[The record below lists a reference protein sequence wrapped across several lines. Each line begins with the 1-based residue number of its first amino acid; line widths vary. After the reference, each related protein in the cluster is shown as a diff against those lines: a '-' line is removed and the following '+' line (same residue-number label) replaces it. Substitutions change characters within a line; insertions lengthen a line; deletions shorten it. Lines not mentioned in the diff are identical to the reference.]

1 MNNDLPFINENLFSF
16 GPWQAMERAVGR
28 LMQHGNYEDVKLVGR
43 SGDGGADILGNLNG
57 KRWIV
62 QVKFRSSGSLTVDA
76 VDEVIHAMKLYRAD
90 IPVIAT
96 NCLVNQDILN
106 KRNSLLSSGV
116 LLQIWEKP
124 KIIREFNRLT
134 EISTKLGISRPYQEK
149 PIRDIVES
157 TKMNVENKGLV
168 IMATGLGKTFVAAES
183 VRRIFTENKK
193 IKKILILAHTNEL
206 VYQLERSFW
215 PSLNKHNTTAIWN
228 GNEKGPIQEANI
240 TFACIDSIVNEINK
254 EGCLP
259 VNYDMVI
266 IDEAHHAASNTYKK
280 LLDNLKAGLT
290 NGPFLLGLTAT
301 PWRSDEQD
309 LKQIFGKQICCIDMV
324 YGMEN
329 GYLSN
334 VDYRMHVDNID
345 WQMLSEV
352 KDLTPRAL
360 NKTLFIKEWDDA
372 VIDVIQKTWN
382 EITNPRAIVFCSTIE
397 HAFTVRNKI
406 NARQFTRAG
415 IIYSGSYLG
424 KVMNPVDR
432 NVTMFDFADGKLGII
447 CAVDIFNEGI
457 DVPDVNILVFQRVTH
472 SRRIFVQQ
480 LGRGLRITEDK
491 NKVIVLDFVSDIRR
505 FAAGLEIKN
514 QLSRAPRY
522 IQLNNPVKF
531 VNKTGEDHRA
541 ENFLKVWLD
550 DVATIQDAGE
560 DDHVLK
566 FPPDLAK
573 FNENTG

>member
-62 QVKFRSSGSLTVDA
+62 QVKFRSSGNLTVDS
-76 VDEVIHAMKLYRAD
+76 VDEVLHAMKLYRAD

-124 KIIREFNRLT
+124 KLIREFNRLT
-134 EISTKLGISRPYQEK
+134 EISTKLGIARPYQEK
-149 PIRDIVES
+149 PIRDIVEN
-157 TKMNVENKGLV
+157 TKMDIENKGLV

-280 LLDNLKAGLT
+280 LLDNLKAGLA

-324 YGMEN
+324 YGMKN

-415 IIYSGSYLG
+415 IIYSGSYQG
-424 KVMNPVDR
+424 KVMNPIDR

-505 FAAGLEIKN
+505 FAAGLEIKS
-514 QLSRAPRY
+514 QLSHAPRY

-531 VNKTGEDHRA
+531 VNKIGEDHRA